1 MGQLHDFVCYCAD
14 DDDYYC
20 YWLFVIA
27 IPVLRA
33 KGLQMFERGKK
44 VTLYCGITVNFSA
57 RLINV
62 NLVNDAEVN
71 YPMLKQICVTSGY
84 WCSATL
90 VSVCSVFCY
99 FVFTI
104 LYVNCFGRTMLYMCV
119 EYHI

>member
-14 DDDYYC
+14 DDDYY
-20 YWLFVIA
+20 YYLLFVIA

-44 VTLYCGITVNFSA
+44 VILYCGITVNFSA

-62 NLVNDAEVN
+62 NPVNDAEVN

-90 VSVCSVFCY
+90 VTDSVCSVILFLRY
-99 FVFTI
+99 F
-104 LYVNCFGRTMLYMCV
+104 M
-119 EYHI
+119 